1 MGVNARTRTILRTAL
16 HCAALIAGLSAGSA
30 AHADCGGLAGQYF
43 FDIDNPAL
51 TEALAARLGDAVAR
65 FDERYQVQVPF
76 EATGDGYVYA
86 PACKAHDC
94 GSNEAFL
101 GVDEATCDVFAALL
115 EDAQYTLVL
124 PDSPWPQSLYDAR
137 RAWMGR

>member
-1 MGVNARTRTILRTAL
+1 VNARTHTILRAAPQCAVAL
-16 HCAALIAGLSAGSA
+16 VAGLSAGSA
-30 AHADCGGLAGQYF
+30 SSAECRGLAGQYL
-43 FDIDNPAL
+43 FDIDNPTL
-51 TEALAARLGDAVAR
+51 TEALEARLGGAVAR

-101 GVDEATCDVFAALL
+101 GVDEATCDVFVALL
-115 EDAQYTLVL
+115 EDEQYTLVL
-124 PDSPWPQSLYDAR
+124 PDSPWPQSLYEAR
-137 RAWMGR
+137 HAWMNR